1 MLGARYSF
9 LKRILALVKKEMVQ
23 DLKLLESE
31 TKRKK
36 KLRIKMT
43 AVKHFLGAETD

>member
-1 MLGARYSF
+1 MLGATYSF

-43 AVKHFLGAETD
+43 AVKHFWGAGTD